1 MDAIALAA
9 ERLQAADACHDEDP
23 ARGAALLREIDPAAL
38 DAGQR
43 PRYAFLLNHV
53 LAEKMGQA
61 GEAWQRQQALLA
73 AAGSET
79 PLPLLRHAGAAAHL
93 AGDLA
98 GATRLTARVADV
110 AAVPLIQAAELMALA
125 AASFEVPGL
134 HGDAA
139 GEAALAALAPLHDAP
154 WQRATGLDAAAG
166 ALANN
171 IASDLAERPLAELA
185 SPPLRDALAQAA
197 TLAQG
202 LWHRAG
208 QWVHHERAHYLCA
221 LAANAL
227 GQPAEAE
234 SQARAGLV
242 LIANFDRDGQE
253 SVDRAFLLS
262 ELAQALAREGRLAE
276 AEVERAQ
283 ADALADA
290 FDDPALVS
298 WYRRRVARQA
308 ELDQALT
315 APIA

>member
-1 MDAIALAA
+1 MDPIALAA

-23 ARGAALLREIDPAAL
+23 QRGAALLREIDPVAL
-38 DAGQR
+38 DPGQR
-43 PRYAFLLNHV
+43 PLYAYLLNHV
-53 LAEKMGQA
+53 LAEKLGQP

-73 AAGSET
+73 AAGAEA

-98 GATRLTARVADV
+98 GETRLTARLADV
-110 AAVPLIQAAELMALA
+110 ADTPLVQAAELMALA
-125 AASFEVPGL
+125 AASFEVPALRGE
-134 HGDAA
+134 AA
-139 GEAALAALAPLHDAP
+139 GEAALAALAPLHASA
-154 WQRATGLDAAAG
+154 WQHGSGLDAAAG
-166 ALANN
+166 VLTNN

-185 SPPLRDALAQAA
+185 SAALRHALARAA

-202 LWHRAG
+202 FWHRAG
-208 QWVHHERAHYLCA
+208 QWVQHERAHYLRA
-221 LAANAL
+221 LVANAL
-227 GQPAEAE
+227 GEAAEAE

-242 LIANFDRDGQE
+242 LIANFDRSEQE
-253 SVDRAFLLS
+253 AVDRAFLLS
-262 ELAQALAREGRLAE
+262 ELAHALARQGRIAE

-283 ADALADA
+283 ADAIADA
-290 FDDPALVS
+290 FDDPGLVS